1 MELQRRKR
9 KVGKSGAGIV
19 ASNWDAKD
27 GPIAAAYGAGLSSCY
42 FLVTDFAIGA
52 APTPDSER

>member
-1 MELQRRKR
+1 VVSG